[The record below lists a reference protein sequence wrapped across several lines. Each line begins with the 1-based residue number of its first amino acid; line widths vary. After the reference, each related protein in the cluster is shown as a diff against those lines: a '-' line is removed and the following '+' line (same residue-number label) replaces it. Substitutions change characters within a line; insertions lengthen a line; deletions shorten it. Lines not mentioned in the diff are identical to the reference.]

1 MKRGLKIFIA
11 LQVALALISFTIIVS
26 SFGYSMHQEK
36 LPKALYI
43 KDVKVSVG
51 TQAPESVTLPYDLR
65 NLKPRTPVTVTARVT
80 VKNNDMF
87 CVKTAYAPAKV
98 YTDGVLIYEL
108 GKRETYPNFMLD
120 PATEIFLIKPSVY
133 DREVEF
139 KMEFLSPATR
149 SSMTVYPPMMAPFKS
164 IFNEYVATY
173 KVPFIFSIVQ
183 LAAGVFLAIVALMM
197 LFFEKRVSEIFFWL
211 GMFSL
216 VSGLWGFGECNLTA
230 LIIKNPTLLYL
241 FAFIGLFTVCIPLM
255 QLADVS
261 IGFKNPKPLSFL
273 SSFLTASVIVALTL
287 QFFGIY
293 PLSSSMYAFHFM
305 TTCSL
310 CILSLL
316 TVYEAV
322 KRDNLQAK
330 RFVIPIVILTFA
342 SLIEVANYYFKF
354 TYQFSSIFQD
364 GVIIF
369 ILMMSF
375 ITGFYIKDFENL
387 RKQNERLAFE
397 IGLMEIQIDEQ
408 RKYNELI
415 ARNED
420 VLKKQRH
427 DLHHHLI
434 AIRELAENGNEK
446 LSDYLDTLSKN
457 IPAAHISY
465 CENKAVSAILSH
477 YAEIC
482 RGEQIE
488 FHAKLIVPEMRKTP
502 LNSDLAIIFGNLLEN
517 AIEACMKID
526 KEKRFIR
533 IGSDISYDM
542 LIITM
547 DNSYDG
553 NFLSVDGRF
562 RSTKREGFGI
572 GLSSVQSV
580 ARKYCGDAKFE
591 DKDGYFQSSVYMRI
605 GSVQTDFKSAM

>member
-1 MKRGLKIFIA
+1 MKRSLKIFIA
-11 LQVALALISFTIIVS
+11 LQITLALISFTIIVS

-36 LPKALYI
+36 LSKALYI

-80 VKNNDMF
+80 VNNNDMF
-87 CVKTAYAPAKV
+87 CVKTAYAPVKV

-446 LSDYLDTLSKN
+446 LNDYLDTLSQN
-457 IPAAHISY
+457 IPTAHISY

-488 FHAKLIVPEMRKTP
+488 FHAKLIVPETRKTP

>member
-1 MKRGLKIFIA
+1 MKRNLKMFIA
-11 LQVALALISFTIIVS
+11 LQIALALISFIIIVS

-36 LPKALYI
+36 LPKPLYI
-43 KDVKVSVG
+43 RDVKVSVG
-51 TQAPESVTLPYDLR
+51 TNAPKSVTLPYNFK
-65 NLKPRTPVTVTARVT
+65 NLEPRTPVTVTARIT
-80 VKNNDMF
+80 VNNNDMF
-87 CVKTAYAPAKV
+87 SVKTAYAPAKV
-98 YTDGVLIYEL
+98 YTDGMLIYEL

-133 DREVEF
+133 NREAEF
-139 KMEFLSPATR
+139 RMEFLSPATR

-164 IFNEYVATY
+164 IFKEFVATY
-173 KVPFIFSIVQ
+173 KIPFIFSIVQ
-183 LAAGVFLAIVALMM
+183 LAAGVFLAIVSLMM
-197 LFFEKRVSEIFFWL
+197 LFFEKKVSEIFFWL
-211 GMFSL
+211 GMFSF

-241 FAFIGLFTVCIPLM
+241 FAF
-255 QLADVS
+255 
-261 IGFKNPKPLSFL
+261 
-273 SSFLTASVIVALTL
+273 
-287 QFFGIY
+287 
-293 PLSSSMYAFHFM
+293 HFM
-305 TTCSL
+305 TICSL

-322 KRDNLQAK
+322 KSDNLQAK

-354 TYQFSSIFQD
+354 TYQFSSFFQD

-375 ITGFYIKDFENL
+375 TIGFYIKDFAIL
-387 RKQNERLAFE
+387 RKQNESLAFE

-446 LSDYLDTLSKN
+446 LNDYLDTLSQN
-457 IPAAHISY
+457 IPTAHMSY

-477 YAEIC
+477 YAGIC
-482 RGEQIE
+482 KGEQIK
-488 FHAKLIVPEMRKTP
+488 FHTKLIVPEMSETS

-517 AIEACMKID
+517 AIEACLKID
-526 KEKRFIR
+526 KEKRLIR
-533 IGSDISYDM
+533 ISSDMSYDM
-542 LIITM
+542 LIVTM

-562 RSTKREGFGI
+562 CSTKREGFGI

-580 ARKYCGDAKFE
+580 AGKYYGDAKFE
-591 DKDGYFQSSVYMRI
+591 DKDGYFQSSVYLRI
-605 GSVQTDFKSAM
+605 GSV

>member
-1 MKRGLKIFIA
+1 MKRSLKIFIA
-11 LQVALALISFTIIVS
+11 LQITLALISFTIIVS

-80 VKNNDMF
+80 VNNNDMF
-87 CVKTAYAPAKV
+87 CVKTAYAPVKV

-261 IGFKNPKPLSFL
+261 IDFKNPKPLSFL

-553 NFLSVDGRF
+553 KILSVDGRF

>member
-1 MKRGLKIFIA
+1 MKRSLKIFIA
-11 LQVALALISFTIIVS
+11 LQITLALISFTIIVS

-51 TQAPESVTLPYDLR
+51 TQAPEFVTLPYDLR

-80 VKNNDMF
+80 VNNNDMF
-87 CVKTAYAPAKV
+87 CVKTAYAPVKV

-457 IPAAHISY
+457 IPTAHISY

-591 DKDGYFQSSVYMRI
+591 DKDGYFQSSVYMRM

>member
-1 MKRGLKIFIA
+1 MKRSLKIFIA
-11 LQVALALISFTIIVS
+11 LQITLALISFTIIVS

-80 VKNNDMF
+80 VNNNDMF
-87 CVKTAYAPAKV
+87 CVKTAYAPVKV

-287 QFFGIY
+287 QFLGIY

-457 IPAAHISY
+457 IPTAHISY

-488 FHAKLIVPEMRKTP
+488 FHAKLIVPEMIKTP

-553 NFLSVDGRF
+553 KILSVDGRF

-580 ARKYCGDAKFE
+580 VRKYCGDAKFE
-591 DKDGYFQSSVYMRI
+591 DKDGYFQSSVYMRM

>member
-1 MKRGLKIFIA
+1 MKRNLKIFIA
-11 LQVALALISFTIIVS
+11 LQIALAFTSFIIIVS
-26 SFGYSMHQEK
+26 SFGYSMHREK
-36 LPKALYI
+36 LPKPLYI
-43 KDVKVSVG
+43 RDVKVSVG
-51 TQAPESVTLPYDLR
+51 AHAPKSVTLPYDFK
-65 NLKPRTPVTVTARVT
+65 NLKPRTPVTVTARIAP
-80 VKNNDMF
+80 NSNDMF

-108 GKRETYPNFMLD
+108 GKRETYPKFMLD

-133 DREVEF
+133 NREVEF

-149 SSMTVYPPMMAPFKS
+149 SSMTVYPPTMAPFKS
-164 IFNEYVATY
+164 LFNEFVVTY
-173 KVPFIFSIVQ
+173 KVPFVFSIVQ
-183 LAAGVFLAIVALMM
+183 LAAGVFLAIVSLMM
-197 LFFEKRVSEIFFWL
+197 LFFERRVSKIFFWL
-211 GMFSL
+211 GMFSF

-241 FAFIGLFTVCIPLM
+241 FAFIGLFTVCIPLL
-255 QLADVS
+255 QLANVS
-261 IGFKNPKPLSFL
+261 IGFKNPKPLSLL
-273 SSFLTASVIVALTL
+273 SSFLTASVIVALAL
-287 QFFGIY
+287 QFWGIY

-322 KRDNLQAK
+322 KNDNLQAK

-354 TYQFSSIFQD
+354 TYQFASLFQD

-375 ITGFYIKDFENL
+375 TIGFYIKDFASL
-387 RKQNERLAFE
+387 RKQNEKLAFE

-415 ARNED
+415 AGKEN

-434 AIRELAENGNEK
+434 AIRELAEKGNEK
-446 LSDYLDTLSKN
+446 LDDYLDTLSKN

-477 YAEIC
+477 YAGIC
-482 RGEQIE
+482 KGEQVE
-488 FHAKLIVPEMRKTP
+488 FHAKLIVPEMSKTS

-517 AIEACMKID
+517 AIEACLKID

-533 IGSDISYDM
+533 ISSDVSYDM

-553 NFLSVDGRF
+553 NLLSVDGRF

-580 ARKYCGDAKFE
+580 AEKYGGNARFE
-591 DKDGYFQSSVYMRI
+591 DKDGHFQSSVYI
-605 GSVQTDFKSAM
+605 NVDNL

>member
-1 MKRGLKIFIA
+1 MKRSLKIFIA
-11 LQVALALISFTIIVS
+11 LQITLALISFTIIIS

-80 VKNNDMF
+80 VNNNDMF
-87 CVKTAYAPAKV
+87 CVKTAYAPVKV

-354 TYQFSSIFQD
+354 TYQFSSLFQD

-605 GSVQTDFKSAM
+605 GSVQTDFKFAM

>member
-1 MKRGLKIFIA
+1 MKRSLKIFIA
-11 LQVALALISFTIIVS
+11 LQITLALISFTIIVS

-80 VKNNDMF
+80 VNNNDMF
-87 CVKTAYAPAKV
+87 CVKTAYAPVKV

-164 IFNEYVATY
+164 LFNEFVATY
-173 KVPFIFSIVQ
+173 KVPFIFSIIQ

-457 IPAAHISY
+457 IPTAHISY

-502 LNSDLAIIFGNLLEN
+502 LNSDLTIIFGNLLEN

-591 DKDGYFQSSVYMRI
+591 DKDGYFQSSVYMRM

>member
-1 MKRGLKIFIA
+1 MKRSLKIFIA
-11 LQVALALISFTIIVS
+11 LQITLALISFTIIVS

-36 LPKALYI
+36 LSKALYI

-80 VKNNDMF
+80 VNNNDMF
-87 CVKTAYAPAKV
+87 CVKTAYAPVKV

-273 SSFLTASVIVALTL
+273 SSFLTTSVIVALTL

-457 IPAAHISY
+457 IPTAHISY

>member
-1 MKRGLKIFIA
+1 M
-11 LQVALALISFTIIVS
+11 
-26 SFGYSMHQEK
+26 
-36 LPKALYI
+36 
-43 KDVKVSVG
+43 
-51 TQAPESVTLPYDLR
+51 
-65 NLKPRTPVTVTARVT
+65 
-80 VKNNDMF
+80 
-87 CVKTAYAPAKV
+87 
-98 YTDGVLIYEL
+98 
-108 GKRETYPNFMLD
+108 
-120 PATEIFLIKPSVY
+120 
-133 DREVEF
+133 
-139 KMEFLSPATR
+139 
-149 SSMTVYPPMMAPFKS
+149 
-164 IFNEYVATY
+164 
-173 KVPFIFSIVQ
+173 
-183 LAAGVFLAIVALMM
+183 
-197 LFFEKRVSEIFFWL
+197 
-211 GMFSL
+211 
-216 VSGLWGFGECNLTA
+216 TA

-375 ITGFYIKDFENL
+375 TTGFYIKDFESL

-457 IPAAHISY
+457 IPTAHISY

-580 ARKYCGDAKFE
+580 VRKYCGDAKFE

>member
-1 MKRGLKIFIA
+1 MKRNLKIFIA
-11 LQVALALISFTIIVS
+11 LQITLALISFIIIVS

-43 KDVKVSVG
+43 RDVKVSVG
-51 TQAPESVTLPYDLR
+51 TQAPKSVTLPYDLR
-65 NLKPRTPVTVTARVT
+65 NLKPRTPVTVTARIT
-80 VKNNDMF
+80 VNSNDMF
-87 CVKTAYAPAKV
+87 CVKTTYAPAKI

-108 GKRETYPNFMLD
+108 GKKETYPNFMLD

-133 DREVEF
+133 NREVEF

-149 SSMTVYPPMMAPFKS
+149 SSMTVYPPMMASFKS
-164 IFNEYVATY
+164 LFNEFVAAY

-183 LAAGVFLAIVALMM
+183 LAAGVFLAVVALMM

-255 QLADVS
+255 QLANVS

-354 TYQFSSIFQD
+354 TYQFSSLFQD
-364 GVIIF
+364 GVIVF

-375 ITGFYIKDFENL
+375 TTGFYIKDFVSL

-420 VLKKQRH
+420 MLKKQRH

-434 AIRELAENGNEK
+434 AIRELSENGNEK

-457 IPAAHISY
+457 IPAVHIGY

-477 YAEIC
+477 YAGIC
-482 RGEQIE
+482 KAEQIE
-488 FHAKLIVPEMRKTP
+488 FHAKLIVPEMSKTS
-502 LNSDLAIIFGNLLEN
+502 LSSDLAIIFGNLLEN

-533 IGSDISYDM
+533 ISSDISYDM
-542 LIITM
+542 LIVTM

-553 NFLSVDGRF
+553 NFLSADGRF

-580 ARKYCGDAKFE
+580 ARKYYGDAKFE
-591 DKDGYFQSSVYMRI
+591 DKDGYFQSSVYMMI
-605 GSVQTDFKSAM
+605 GSVQTDLKVSL

>member
-1 MKRGLKIFIA
+1 MKRSLKIFIA
-11 LQVALALISFTIIVS
+11 LQITLALISFTIIVS

-36 LPKALYI
+36 LSKALYI

-80 VKNNDMF
+80 VNNNDMF
-87 CVKTAYAPAKV
+87 CVKTAYAPIKV

-241 FAFIGLFTVCIPLM
+241 FAFIGLFTFCIPLM

-287 QFFGIY
+287 QFFGI
-293 PLSSSMYAFHFM
+293 
-305 TTCSL
+305 
-310 CILSLL
+310 
-316 TVYEAV
+316 
-322 KRDNLQAK
+322 
-330 RFVIPIVILTFA
+330 
-342 SLIEVANYYFKF
+342 
-354 TYQFSSIFQD
+354 
-364 GVIIF
+364 
-369 ILMMSF
+369 
-375 ITGFYIKDFENL
+375 
-387 RKQNERLAFE
+387 
-397 IGLMEIQIDEQ
+397 
-408 RKYNELI
+408 
-415 ARNED
+415 
-420 VLKKQRH
+420 
-427 DLHHHLI
+427 
-434 AIRELAENGNEK
+434 
-446 LSDYLDTLSKN
+446 
-457 IPAAHISY
+457 
-465 CENKAVSAILSH
+465 
-477 YAEIC
+477 
-482 RGEQIE
+482 
-488 FHAKLIVPEMRKTP
+488 
-502 LNSDLAIIFGNLLEN
+502 
-517 AIEACMKID
+517 
-526 KEKRFIR
+526 
-533 IGSDISYDM
+533 
-542 LIITM
+542 
-547 DNSYDG
+547 
-553 NFLSVDGRF
+553 
-562 RSTKREGFGI
+562 
-572 GLSSVQSV
+572 
-580 ARKYCGDAKFE
+580 
-591 DKDGYFQSSVYMRI
+591 
-605 GSVQTDFKSAM
+605 

>member
-1 MKRGLKIFIA
+1 MKRSLKIFIA
-11 LQVALALISFTIIVS
+11 LQITLALISFTIIVS

-36 LPKALYI
+36 LSKALYI

-80 VKNNDMF
+80 VNNNDMF
-87 CVKTAYAPAKV
+87 CVKTAYAPVKV

-446 LSDYLDTLSKN
+446 LNDYLDTLSQN
-457 IPAAHISY
+457 IPTAHISY

-605 GSVQTDFKSAM
+605 GSV